1 MMLKKYLAIFF
12 LSLASMIMLTFTI
25 LPHHHHQAYICFTTT
40 HCEDHDHARHEN
52 HSHDEGPLSNH
63 RGCIG
68 NLLQAGIGRLQNIE
82 TDYQDGQ
89 IHHFIV
95 IPFLQPNILALL
107 SLRADEIFR
116 PQFLY
121 REKLHPV
128 CYISEF
134 SGRAPPVLG

>member
-25 LPHHHHQAYICFTTT
+25 LPHHHHQAYICFTTS
-40 HCEDHDHARHEN
+40 HCEDHDARHEN

-63 RGCIG
+63 QSCTG
-68 NLLQAGIGRLQNIE
+68 NLLQARIGRLQNLE
-82 TDYQDGQ
+82 PDYQEGQ
-89 IHHFIV
+89 VHHFIL